1 MGSDSDMKVM
11 SKAADML
18 EKLGIEYEMTIIL
31 EAIREHCQSQHDMES
46 TEIDRVMQRLPFV
59 SEQDVFTRPPV
70 PKPPY
75 SWRSRNYRT

>member
-1 MGSDSDMKVM
+1 
-11 SKAADML
+11 ML
-18 EKLGIEYEMTIIL
+18 LL
-31 EAIREHCQSQHDMES
+31 ALALPLFQHDMES

-75 SWRSRNYRT
+75 SWRSRKYRT